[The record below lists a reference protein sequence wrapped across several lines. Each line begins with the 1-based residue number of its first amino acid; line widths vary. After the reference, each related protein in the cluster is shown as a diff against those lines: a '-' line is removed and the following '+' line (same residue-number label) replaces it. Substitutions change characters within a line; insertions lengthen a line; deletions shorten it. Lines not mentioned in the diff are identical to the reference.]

1 MVLETE
7 KTELRMRDLWET
19 SFLNNDYR
27 QIQNIIEET
36 INDSNP
42 VIRDPLKNLVSKKG
56 KLLRPM
62 LVVLASRF
70 GSPEQNGA
78 LQKIHNI
85 AAAIEILHLATLVHD
100 DVIDESPVRR
110 GSPTLHTQVGK
121 KQAILIGDYLF
132 SRCFSLVAEHANLE
146 NSKLLARAVS
156 SICNSEISQAED
168 TFSFKTSIRRYNRR
182 IAGKTAALFA
192 ISCFVGASE
201 SGSKKPV
208 CALFSRIGYNLG
220 MGFQIKDDILDYT
233 GNQKRLGKPIGS
245 DIHDGIA
252 TLPLIYALQEDTGKL
267 QTILHKPPFSEADIQ
282 HIIRLV
288 IDNGGVNKAEE
299 QASLYTE
306 RAYRAIEELPK
317 NESTDLLNTTVDR
330 LLFRLY

>member
-1 MVLETE
+1 
-7 KTELRMRDLWET
+7 MRDLWES
-19 SFLNNDYR
+19 SFLHEDYR
-27 QIQNIIEET
+27 QIQQIIGDT
-36 INDSNP
+36 ITSSNP
-42 VIRDPLKNLVSKKG
+42 VIREPLHNLVSQKG

-70 GSPEQNGA
+70 GSPDKSGA
-78 LQKIHNI
+78 KQKIHNI

-100 DVIDESPVRR
+100 DVIDDSPVRR
-110 GSPTLHTQVGK
+110 GAPTLHTQIGK

-132 SRCFSLVAEHANLE
+132 SQCFSLVAEHANLE
-146 NSKLLARAVS
+146 NSKLLARVVS
-156 SICNSEISQAED
+156 SICSSEISQTED
-168 TFSFKTSIRRYNRR
+168 SFSFKTSVRRYNRR

-233 GNQKRLGKPIGS
+233 GDRNKLGKPVGS
-245 DIHDGIA
+245 DLREGIA
-252 TLPLIYALQEDTGKL
+252 TLPLIYALQSDSGRLRQLLKA
-267 QTILHKPPFSEADIQ
+267 PPAADKDIWNV
-282 HIIRLV
+282 ISLV
-288 IDNGGVNKAEE
+288 AANGGVEKAEE
-299 QASLYTE
+299 QAALYTE
-306 RAYRAIEELPK
+306 RAYQAIAKLPDTT
-317 NESTDLLNTTVDR
+317 STKLLNTTLDR